1 MPSEQA
7 LIEAFVALVRKW
19 DPDIFVGYEV
29 GVFQIK
35 YFCLSPPFSATP
47 PPMEHRLNRMLFV
60 TADNPDCVKGA
71 HSLQGISERTLQFN
85 TIFYI
90 SYIIERNLLFEIN
103 NNHHEKN
110 VE

>member
-1 MPSEQA
+1 MPNEQA

-47 PPMEHRLNRMLFV
+47 MEHRLNRMLFV
-60 TADNPDCVKGA
+60 TADNPVLKC
-71 HSLQGISERTLQFN
+71 TQF
-85 TIFYI
+85 TGYFQ
-90 SYIIERNLLFEIN
+90 
-103 NNHHEKN
+103 KN
-110 VE
+110 SPV